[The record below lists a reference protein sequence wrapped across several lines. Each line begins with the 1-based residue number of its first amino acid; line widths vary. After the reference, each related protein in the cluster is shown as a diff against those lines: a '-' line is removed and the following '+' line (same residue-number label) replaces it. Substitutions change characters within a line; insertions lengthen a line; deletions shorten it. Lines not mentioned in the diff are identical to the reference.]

1 MSACDKTSSSD
12 STIGLDVDVDM
23 DALSNI
29 FINIYGSGKHSVML
43 DVVAQELSSVITL
56 DGPDTKS
63 VNATVYAAGKSV
75 SQDLN
80 CWEVL

>member
-63 VNATVYAAGKSV
+63 VNAAGKSV
-75 SQDLN
+75 SQDIN